1 MRAPIATLYLVL
13 AVLPVAASA
22 VAARRHG
29 VARAGLLLA
38 ADVGLGCVAVLT
50 YPAYRAYYP
59 DRAQSWLFV
68 AAVVGIVLVVNAL
81 GVFASPAR
89 AASAVAVFGQRR
101 WLQRGAL
108 AGLAALATLAALEA
122 LATAAVMIGVAE
134 PYVPTETRLAGGTED
149 WRLVHVMSDDYRE
162 PDPVL
167 LWRPV
172 PRSPYG
178 RQRFRGPDVAVPK
191 PDGVTRLMCYGD
203 SNTDGPLAGNA
214 WPAQLGRLLGG
225 DGGAREVINAGVA
238 GYSSYQGLQRLREE
252 VEDYEPDVVL
262 VSFGWNDAAN
272 AIGPPDSAFA
282 SSSGFRSLDPGL
294 VWLRRLLLK
303 YQAYL
308 VARRYLAA
316 PPVESSD
323 PTSFVSRVAVGEY
336 ESNLRTFVA
345 TARAHGATPVLL
357 TRPHLASSETLEQ
370 GPGWRRLVP
379 SYNRAV
385 LDVAQSTGAL
395 AVDVQ
400 RAFAGRPEL
409 FADECHFNE
418 EGHAEMARLL
428 ADELGRAGVIDR
440 HAKGLR
446 TGD

>member
-1 MRAPIATLYLVL
+1 MRAPLATLYLVL
-13 AVLPVAASA
+13 AVLPAIATSVAG
-22 VAARRHG
+22 RRHET
-29 VARAGLLLA
+29 ARAGLLLGV
-38 ADVGLGCVAVLT
+38 DVCLACIAVLT
-50 YPAYRAYYP
+50 YPAYRAYHP
-59 DRAQSWLFV
+59 DRADAWLFV
-68 AAVVGIVLVVNAL
+68 AAVSGVLLVVNAL
-81 GVFASPAR
+81 GVFAAPAR
-89 AASAVAVFGQRR
+89 AAALVAAFTQRR
-101 WLQRGAL
+101 WLQRGVL

-122 LATAAVMIGVAE
+122 LATAAVMLGLAE
-134 PYVPTETRLAGGTED
+134 PYVPTETRVANQTED

-178 RQRFRGPDVAVPK
+178 WQRFRGPDVAVPK
-191 PDGVTRLMCYGD
+191 PGGVTRLMCYGD

-214 WPAQLGRLLGG
+214 WPAQLGVLLGG
-225 DGGAREVINAGVA
+225 DSREEEVINAGVA

-252 VEDYEPDVVL
+252 VEVYEPDVVL

-272 AIGPPDSAFA
+272 AIGPPDSGFA

-308 VARRYLAA
+308 VARRYLAP

-323 PTSFVSRVAVGEY
+323 ATTSVPRVAVGEY

-357 TRPHLASSETLEQ
+357 TRPHLASGETLEQ
-370 GPGWRRLVP
+370 SPGWRRLVP

-385 LDVAQSTGAL
+385 LDVAQATGAL
-395 AVDVQ
+395 AIDVQ

-446 TGD
+446 SED